1 MRYIVTGAAGF
12 IGSHL
17 AETLG
22 DAGHEVVGVDCFTD
36 YYDPAEKERNARGL
50 DVQRLDLA
58 GEELDLDG
66 VDGVFHLA
74 GQPGVRSFGDVFPLY
89 LRRNVLATQ
98 RVLEACAATGT
109 RLVFASSS
117 SVYGEAEAYPTPED
131 ATPRPISPYGITKLA
146 CEHLAR
152 AYAGD
157 VVTLRYFT
165 VYGPRQRPDMAFRRV
180 CDALL
185 AGDTFE
191 VYGGG
196 LQSRSFTYVADTV
209 DATIAAMERA
219 PAGSL
224 FNVGGGEEATMLDA
238 ISLLEQASG
247 RSLDVRHVDAARGDV
262 SRTKADDSRIA
273 AALGWSPSTSLAD
286 GLKAMW
292 SWASARVAAA

>member
-17 AETLG
+17 GEALVQ
-22 DAGHEVVGVDCFTD
+22 AGHEVVGVDCFTD
-36 YYDPAEKERNARGL
+36 YYDPAEKERNADGL
-50 DVQRLDLA
+50 DVLRIDLA
-58 GEELDLDG
+58 EDTLDLDG

-74 GQPGVRSFGDVFPLY
+74 GQPGVRASGDLFPLY

-98 RVLEACAATGT
+98 RVLEACAGHGT

-131 ATPRPISPYGITKLA
+131 ATPRPISLYGVTKLA
-146 CEHLAR
+146 CEHLVR
-152 AYAGD
+152 VYSGD

-180 CDALL
+180 CEALL
-185 AGDTFE
+185 AGDPFE

-196 LQSRSFTYVADTV
+196 LQSRSFTYVGDAV

-219 PAGSL
+219 PGGAL
-224 FNVGGGEEATMLDA
+224 FNVGGGEEANMLAA
-238 ISLLEQASG
+238 IELLEQAAG
-247 RSLDVRHVDAARGDV
+247 RKLDVRHIDAARGDV
-262 SRTKADDSRIA
+262 SRTKADDTRIGR
-273 AALGWSPSTSLAD
+273 ALGWSPTTSLPD
-286 GLKAMW
+286 GLNAMW

>member
-17 AETLG
+17 AEALVG
-22 DAGHEVVGVDCFTD
+22 AGHDVVGVDCFTD
-36 YYDPAEKERNARGL
+36 YYDPAEKEQNAQRL
-50 DVQRLDLA
+50 DVRRLDLA
-58 GEELDLDG
+58 DEPLELGG

-98 RVLEACAATGT
+98 RVLEACTATGT

-152 AYAGD
+152 AYGGD
-157 VVTLRYFT
+157 VVARRYFT

-196 LQSRSFTYVADTV
+196 LQSRSFTYVSDAV
-209 DATIAAMERA
+209 DATIAAMERG
-219 PAGSL
+219 PGGSL

-238 ISLLEQASG
+238 IALLEQASG
-247 RSLDVRHVDAARGDV
+247 RTLDVRHVDAARGDV
-262 SRTKADDSRIA
+262 SRTKADDSRINA
-273 AALGWSPSTSLAD
+273 VLGWSPTTSLAD
-286 GLKAMW
+286 GLSAMW